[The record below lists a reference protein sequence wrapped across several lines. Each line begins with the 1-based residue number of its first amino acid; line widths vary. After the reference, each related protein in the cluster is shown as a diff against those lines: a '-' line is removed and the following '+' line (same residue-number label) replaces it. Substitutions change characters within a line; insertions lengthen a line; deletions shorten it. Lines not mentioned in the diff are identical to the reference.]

1 MLPQAA
7 SHPRYSVFGGA
18 WKIFNNINNKTRLLI
33 MKKLVSTLLVMMCSL
48 SAIIVSCKK
57 DIEKGDCEEHYCDA
71 RLHITDADYDNA
83 VKHDTR

>member
-1 MLPQAA
+1 
-7 SHPRYSVFGGA
+7 
-18 WKIFNNINNKTRLLI
+18 
-33 MKKLVSTLLVMMCSL
+33 MKKLVSTLLVMLCSL

-83 VKHDTR
+83 VEQDTR